1 MFIYPLLIAFILVFI
16 SELGDKTQILVLSF
30 SAKLRTTTILL
41 GVTLGS
47 LLSHGLA
54 ITFGSF
60 LGNIEN
66 DFIHFLLEII
76 TYISFLIFGFST
88 LFSNKENNTKNNTEN
103 NSSFKNISK
112 LNYILIIAFSIAI
125 GELGDKTFLSS
136 IGLGI
141 QYPSQKIF
149 LIIGAI
155 LGMIVSDLIVIILG
169 KFLSKKLPEN
179 IIEKFSG
186 ILFLIFGFI
195 GFFNL
200 LF

>member
-1 MFIYPLLIAFILVFI
+1 MSMYPLIIAFTLVFI

-30 SAKLRTTTILL
+30 SSKLRTTTILL
-41 GVTLGS
+41 GVALGS
-47 LLSHGLA
+47 LLSHGIA

-60 LGNIEN
+60 LGNIGN
-66 DFIHFLLEII
+66 DYIHFLLELI
-76 TYISFLIFGFST
+76 TYVSFLIFGFFT
-88 LFSNKENNTKNNTEN
+88 LFSNKNENSDN
-103 NSSFKNISK
+103 NSSAIKNISKLK
-112 LNYILIIAFSIAI
+112 LNYILIIALSIAI
-125 GELGDKTFLSS
+125 GELGDKTFLAS

-141 QYPSQKIF
+141 QYPAQKIF

-155 LGMIVSDLIVIILG
+155 LGMILSDLIAIILG

-195 GFFNL
+195 GIFNIL
-200 LF
+200 I